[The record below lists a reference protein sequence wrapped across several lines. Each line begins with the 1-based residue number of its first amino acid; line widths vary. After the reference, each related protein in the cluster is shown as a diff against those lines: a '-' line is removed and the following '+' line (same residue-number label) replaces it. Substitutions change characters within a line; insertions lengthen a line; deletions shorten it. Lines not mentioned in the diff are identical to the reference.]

1 MFTLT
6 VTDHVRLDSEHVAR
20 NYTVHAHAAERL
32 VGFALGMRLAVLGLL
47 VFATAATVADL
58 VYQSGADRVIA
69 VIGTGGALVVFAV
82 YAVLGLE
89 ARVAAHRSFAGRL
102 WLLSERY
109 RALMTEVQEGIV
121 ERAVLLKR
129 RDELITQL
137 HGVYEQGFAS
147 DQQGYEEVRLPV
159 LNA

>member
-1 MFTLT
+1 
-6 VTDHVRLDSEHVAR
+6 
-20 NYTVHAHAAERL
+20 
-32 VGFALGMRLAVLGLL
+32 

-69 VIGTGGALVVFAV
+69 VIGTGAALVIFAV

-89 ARVAAHRSFAGRL
+89 ARVAAHRSFAARL

-109 RALMTEVQEGIV
+109 RSLMTEVQEGIV
-121 ERAVLLKR
+121 DRAVLLKR

-159 LNA
+159 LNT